1 MGNQSYFPDTNKT
14 NLPFHKLIK
23 KVMTSLEEKKLLV

>member
-1 MGNQSYFPDTNKT
+1 MGNQSYFSDTNKT

-23 KVMTSLEEKKLLV
+23 KLWPVLKKKND